1 MNKRKIL
8 VVDDEPN
15 IIELLKMNLES
26 SGYEVLEAS
35 TGMEAITKTN
45 SFLPDLVL
53 LDLML
58 PDIDGLQVCGMLKK
72 NQVTQ
77 DIPIIM
83 ITAKSEES
91 DKVQG
96 LTIGADDYIT
106 KPFGISE
113 LEARIKNVL
122 RRSEKKSIINE
133 INHIHKNIIFYDDLK
148 LDKSK
153 YEVTQQDRKLD
164 LTLTEFII
172 LKSLMENGR
181 NVSSRK
187 SILLLIGSEDNI
199 NNSRTLDV
207 HIRNI
212 RKKLSENR
220 GQDYIET
227 VRGIG
232 YKLK

>member
-1 MNKRKIL
+1 MKIKIL

-45 SFLPDLVL
+45 LFSPDLVL

-72 NQVTQ
+72 NHITE

-83 ITAKSEES
+83 ITAKSEEV

-113 LEARIKNVL
+113 LEARIKTVL
-122 RRSEKKSIINE
+122 RRSDKKSIINE
-133 INHIHKNIIFYDDLK
+133 KNHIDGNTIFYDDLK

-153 YEVTQQDRKLD
+153 YEITQQNIKLD
-164 LTLTEFII
+164 LTLTEYII
-172 LKSLMENGR
+172 LKSLIENGR

-187 SILLLIGSEDNI
+187 SILGLIGSE
-199 NNSRTLDV
+199 NNRNDSRTLDV

-212 RKKLSENR
+212 RKKLSENK
-220 GQDYIET
+220 DKEYIET

>member
-96 LTIGADDYIT
+96 LTIGAYDYIT

-187 SILLLIGSEDNI
+187 SILLLIGSEDNR